1 LLSLV
6 EPTGAEASGVRVGAL
21 RVGGLSLVRHQLG
34 LALALGCERVICV
47 TTAQD
52 PEMPVL
58 REAAEDAGAS
68 FHPVPGVRGMLGLVS
83 VADEVIAFAEGLLVW
98 PELILPLLESG
109 PCVLAQPVERGLEHG
124 FERLDVAHAAAGAF
138 RVPGRLIE
146 RLAPLPDDADPFS
159 ILQRVAL
166 QSGVPQRLLPPQAL
180 ETGRWQLVR
189 DEEDAHRVEAAWFR
203 LHTLD
208 SGPVGPS
215 EMIARRGVRVLGPA
229 LLHAGSGGTVV
240 GLAAGV
246 LAALALVAGWFRF
259 SVTGLLFAGL
269 AWLLFQA
276 ASLFGRVERR
286 SLRLAR
292 PRLAPLLVYAGALDA
307 TLALLMVWNETDRA
321 GQGLAHRAFAPVML
335 LGLMRLAS
343 RLTAASRGVWMA
355 DRALLALVLGAG
367 ALMGWLDGTIL
378 ALAALYLGAGLQA
391 VRDPVQLTPP

>member
-1 LLSLV
+1 M
-6 EPTGAEASGVRVGAL
+6 EPTGAEADGLRVGAL

-34 LALALGCERVICV
+34 LALGLGCERVICV
-47 TTAQD
+47 TGAQD

-58 REAAEDAGAS
+58 RAAAEDAGAS

-98 PELILPLLESG
+98 PDLILPLLETG

-124 FERLDVAHAAAGAF
+124 FERLDASHAAAGAF

-166 QSGVPQRLLPPQAL
+166 QSGVMQKTLPPEAL

-189 DEEDAHRVEAAWFR
+189 SEQDAHHVEAAWFR
-203 LHTLD
+203 LHTSD
-208 SGPVGPS
+208 AGHVSPS
-215 EMIARRGVRVLGPA
+215 QAIARRGVRVLGPA

-240 GLAAGV
+240 ALAAFV
-246 LAALALVAGWFRF
+246 LAGLGLVTGWFGL
-259 SVTGLLFAGL
+259 STLGLLFAGG
-269 AWLLFQA
+269 AWVVFLA

-292 PRLAPLLVYAGALDA
+292 PALAPLLVYTGVIDTVLV
-307 TLALLMVWNETDRA
+307 LLLVWNETDRA
-321 GQGLAHRAFAPVML
+321 GQGLWHRAFAPVML
-335 LGLMRLAS
+335 LGLMRLVP
-343 RLTAASRGVWMA
+343 RLLVGARAAWA
-355 DRALLALVLGAG
+355 QDRALVALVLAGG
-367 ALMGWLDGTIL
+367 ALAGWLDGAIA
-378 ALAALYLGAGLQA
+378 ALAVAYLAAGLHA
-391 VRDPVQLTPP
+391 LRSPLQLTPP